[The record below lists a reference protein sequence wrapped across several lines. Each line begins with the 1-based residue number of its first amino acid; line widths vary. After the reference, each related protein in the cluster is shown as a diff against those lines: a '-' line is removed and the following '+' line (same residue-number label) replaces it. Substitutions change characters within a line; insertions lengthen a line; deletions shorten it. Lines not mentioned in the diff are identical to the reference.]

1 MALKAVVFDVGET
14 LVDETRMWEEWADRL
29 GVPHLTFLATLGGV
43 IARGED
49 HRRVFELVRPNYDVD
64 RALRE
69 GVGNG
74 FRPADL
80 YDDALPCIER
90 LRAEGQDAFYG
101 YQVPQAALALKQGFG
116 RLIRTATDR
125 GIVAVLDARMT
136 RKGYGR
142 IFVDTLPR
150 CQVLRTPDAARAF
163 WTKPE
168 AR

>member
-1 MALKAVVFDVGET
+1 MALKLMALKAVVFDVGET

-90 LRAEGQDAFYG
+90 LRADG
-101 YQVPQAALALKQGFG
+101 YRVGLAGNQPEETARTLDGLGVRRTSSGRRPPGARGNHRRSSSFASRRRPAASRA
-116 RLIRTATDR
+116 RWRTSAIGST
-125 GIVAVLDARMT
+125 T
-136 RKGYGR
+136 
-142 IFVDTLPR
+142 
-150 CQVLRTPDAARAF
+150 
-163 WTKPE
+163 
-168 AR
+168 